1 MGGAGVYLCRDC
13 ADELMKNDFK
23 MKKRSEKL
31 RFFAVY
37 LRFIRA
43 ASGGI
48 IRRQKRYPLLK
59 FGILYQR
66 MLGADDGVAIG
77 AKFVNF
83 CGDGAFRVRKHPLAF
98 NRHR

>member
-31 RFFAVY
+31 RFFCSVFAIY
-37 LRFIRA
+37 P
-43 ASGGI
+43 GGI
-48 IRRQKRYPLLK
+48 GRHHPAAKRLPLLK

>member
-13 ADELMKNDFK
+13 TDELMKNDFK

-43 ASGGI
+43 ASGGS
-48 IRRQKRYPLLK
+48 IRRQNDCR
-59 FGILYQR
+59 F
-66 MLGADDGVAIG
+66 
-77 AKFVNF
+77 
-83 CGDGAFRVRKHPLAF
+83 
-98 NRHR
+98 

>member
-48 IRRQKRYPLLK
+48 IRRHHPAGKKIAAFEFRNQSVSNNSLGVISNFL
-59 FGILYQR
+59 QR
-66 MLGADDGVAIG
+66 KII
-77 AKFVNF
+77 FS
-83 CGDGAFRVRKHPLAF
+83 
-98 NRHR
+98 

>member
-1 MGGAGVYLCRDC
+1 LFAALRRGGGIDLRVFVFCRDC

-43 ASGGI
+43 ASGCV
-48 IRRQKRYPLLK
+48 IRRQKRLPFLN
-59 FGILYQR
+59 FGISPYR
-66 MLGADDGVAIG
+66 IIRWA
-77 AKFVNF
+77 
-83 CGDGAFRVRKHPLAF
+83 
-98 NRHR
+98 

>member
-43 ASGGI
+43 ASGGKKIAAFEFQNQSVSNNSLGVISNFLQRKI
-48 IRRQKRYPLLK
+48 I
-59 FGILYQR
+59 FS
-66 MLGADDGVAIG
+66 
-77 AKFVNF
+77 
-83 CGDGAFRVRKHPLAF
+83 
-98 NRHR
+98 

>member
-48 IRRQKRYPLLK
+48 GRHHRAASSGGKKIAAFEIQNQSVSNNSLGVISNFL
-59 FGILYQR
+59 QR
-66 MLGADDGVAIG
+66 KII
-77 AKFVNF
+77 FS
-83 CGDGAFRVRKHPLAF
+83 
-98 NRHR
+98 

>member
-1 MGGAGVYLCRDC
+1 MRINAFCSLLCIGGGGIDLRVFVFCRDC

-48 IRRQKRYPLLK
+48 IRRLK
-59 FGILYQR
+59 NSRF
-66 MLGADDGVAIG
+66 
-77 AKFVNF
+77 
-83 CGDGAFRVRKHPLAF
+83 
-98 NRHR
+98 

>member
-43 ASGGI
+43 ASSGGKKIAAFENRNQSVSNNSLGVISNFLQRKI
-48 IRRQKRYPLLK
+48 I
-59 FGILYQR
+59 FS
-66 MLGADDGVAIG
+66 
-77 AKFVNF
+77 
-83 CGDGAFRVRKHPLAF
+83 
-98 NRHR
+98 

>member
-43 ASGGI
+43 ASSGGKKIAVFEFRNQSVSNNSLGVISNFLQRKI
-48 IRRQKRYPLLK
+48 I
-59 FGILYQR
+59 FS
-66 MLGADDGVAIG
+66 
-77 AKFVNF
+77 
-83 CGDGAFRVRKHPLAF
+83 
-98 NRHR
+98 

>member
-48 IRRQKRYPLLK
+48 IGRHHRAAKRLPLLK
-59 FGILYQR
+59 FRISPYR
-66 MLGADDGVAIG
+66 II
-77 AKFVNF
+77 
-83 CGDGAFRVRKHPLAF
+83 RWE
-98 NRHR
+98 

>member
-37 LRFIRA
+37 FRFIRA
-43 ASGGI
+43 ASGGGKMIAAFEIRNQSVSNNSLGVISNFLQRKI
-48 IRRQKRYPLLK
+48 I
-59 FGILYQR
+59 FS
-66 MLGADDGVAIG
+66 
-77 AKFVNF
+77 
-83 CGDGAFRVRKHPLAF
+83 
-98 NRHR
+98 

>member
-48 IRRQKRYPLLK
+48 IRRQTIAVFEIR
-59 FGILYQR
+59 
-66 MLGADDGVAIG
+66 
-77 AKFVNF
+77 NF
-83 CGDGAFRVRKHPLAF
+83 IPKDVR
-98 NRHR
+98 RG

>member
-48 IRRQKRYPLLK
+48 IRRQKRLPLLK
-59 FGILYQR
+59 FKISPYR
-66 MLGADDGVAIG
+66 IIRWA
-77 AKFVNF
+77 
-83 CGDGAFRVRKHPLAF
+83 
-98 NRHR
+98 

>member
-13 ADELMKNDFK
+13 ADEFMKNDFK

-43 ASGGI
+43 ASGGGKMIAAFEIRNQSVSNNSLGVISNFLQRKI
-48 IRRQKRYPLLK
+48 I
-59 FGILYQR
+59 FS
-66 MLGADDGVAIG
+66 
-77 AKFVNF
+77 
-83 CGDGAFRVRKHPLAF
+83 
-98 NRHR
+98 

>member
-1 MGGAGVYLCRDC
+1 MGGAGVYFCRDC

-43 ASGGI
+43 ASAASSDGKKIAAFEIQNQSVSNNSLGVISNFLQRKI
-48 IRRQKRYPLLK
+48 I
-59 FGILYQR
+59 FS
-66 MLGADDGVAIG
+66 
-77 AKFVNF
+77 
-83 CGDGAFRVRKHPLAF
+83 
-98 NRHR
+98 